1 MKTKQTITAKIKIA
15 EIKKILEQL
24 RLNGEM
30 RGIDFTAKCESVRL
44 FKPTPTYLKAYGAIG
59 RRGGY
64 VFVNKD
70 FEINDSNIKDF
81 YNNYY
86 GSKKYL
92 KCKQGNTKPLEN
104 ISVSVIT
111 EEYCISFL
119 KEKGYKVL
127 KPITEYKEL

>member
-1 MKTKQTITAKIKIA
+1 MKTKQTITAKRKIA

-24 RLNGEM
+24 RLDSEM
-30 RGIDFTAKCESVRL
+30 LGKDFTAKCESL
-44 FKPTPTYLKAYGAIG
+44 NLYKGTSSYLKAYGAIG
-59 RRGGY
+59 RNGKY
-64 VFVNKD
+64 VFVKPN
-70 FEINDSNIKDF
+70 FEITNANVSDF
-81 YNNYY
+81 YYNYY
-86 GSKKYL
+86 GSHKYEKTL
-92 KCKQGNTKPLEN
+92 KTLSSDA